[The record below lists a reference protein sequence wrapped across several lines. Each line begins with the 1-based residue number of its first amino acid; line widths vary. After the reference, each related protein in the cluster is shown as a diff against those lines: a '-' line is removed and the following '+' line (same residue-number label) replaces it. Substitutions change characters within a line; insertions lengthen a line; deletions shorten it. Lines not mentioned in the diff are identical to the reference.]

1 MKHVVFNE
9 SDLGLFEEIVS
20 LDPELQGELV
30 WIRDDYAVGPLAQLE
45 TEEGRSLRR
54 DWWRQVLSA
63 TPYGEELMETVDDYS
78 TVSALC
84 QWLEEHPDEEV
95 WIWMGQNQHDVMG
108 YYWLIPQLSPFAGRI
123 QVLYLNNL
131 PFINDKGQLFYPASL
146 SEIPAKEFKKAKKLA
161 RPVTLSEFEI
171 DPDEFNR
178 LKAENALVR
187 ILEGGKKILGQ
198 PIDFFDREILRNCT
212 GDYQKAVRVL
222 QQTQQRMSVRTGD
235 AFLMYRIREMLH
247 SGRLQSSADPERAWK
262 DLDLKLPGGSGSV
275 ASPENKQTTALPN
288 E

>member
-20 LDPELQGELV
+20 LDPELQGELIL
-30 WIRDDYAVGPLAQLE
+30 IRDDYAVGPLAQLE
-45 TEEGRSLRR
+45 ADAGRSLRR

-63 TPYGEELMETVDDYS
+63 TPYGEELVEKVDDHS
-78 TVSALC
+78 TVTALC
-84 QWLEEHPDEEV
+84 QLLEEDPEETV

-108 YYWLIPQLSPFAGRI
+108 YYWLIPQLKPFAGRI
-123 QVLYLNNL
+123 QVLYMNNL
-131 PFINDKGQLFYPASL
+131 PFINDKGQLFYPVWL

-161 RPVTLSEFEI
+161 RPITLSEFEI

-178 LKAENALVR
+178 LKAENAPVR

-198 PIDFFDREILRNCT
+198 PIDFFDREILRHCT
-212 GDYQKAVRVL
+212 GEYQKAARVL
-222 QQTQQRMSVRTGD
+222 QHTLQRMSVRTGD

-247 SGRLQSSADPERAWK
+247 SGRLQSSADPARAWK
-262 DLDLKLPGGSGSV
+262 DLDLKLPGGSGSA
-275 ASPENKQTTALPN
+275 ASLENEQTTALSN